1 MLVVACAML
10 VILIPSLVY
19 ILDEAYV
26 SKFSDSLDI
35 LYIIG
40 TAGVRLA
47 ENYSMLF
54 TLLNIK
60 RMKTNFADYSDF
72 YEDTYFDALLAFF
85 KEVIDKSEMSNSEMQ
100 LLL

>member
-1 MLVVACAML
+1 MLVVLLTFA
-10 VILIPSLVY
+10 ILLEPSFVFV
-19 ILDEAYV
+19 LDEAYV

-47 ENYSMLF
+47 ENYSVLF

-60 RMKTNFADYSDF
+60 RMQANISDYSDF
-72 YEDTYFDALLAFF
+72 YEDIYLNELLTSF
-85 KEVIDKSEMSNSEMQ
+85 KDVIKKSEMSNS
-100 LLL
+100 